1 MVVALFIVDL
11 RLQAHSLKEK
21 RRVIQSVLSRIRRN
35 HNLSV
40 YEADYHDVHG
50 RARLA
55 AAWVGPDPD
64 APSRILESMLGIA
77 EGAGAEVVGIDCR
90 FSDPAEYTANCA
102 HTNPEQEWEVR
113 HALENSVYGVPTPGP
128 YDLAWC
134 LPDNSPQP
142 QPLASGCR
150 ICLQMVLVWF
160 GNPSYKLNARRQRG
174 LVGSGQ
180 PATDNIIYVRPGP
193 GICPTPFTYT
203 AVTGTAPWWTSA
215 SG

>member
-21 RRVIQSVLSRIRRN
+21 RRVIQSVLSRIRSN

-77 EGAGAEVVGIDCR
+77 EGAGAEVVG
-90 FSDPAEYTANCA
+90 T
-102 HTNPEQEWEVR
+102 
-113 HALENSVYGVPTPGP
+113 
-128 YDLAWC
+128 DLQI
-134 LPDNSPQP
+134 L
-142 QPLASGCR
+142 
-150 ICLQMVLVWF
+150 
-160 GNPSYKLNARRQRG
+160 
-174 LVGSGQ
+174 
-180 PATDNIIYVRPGP
+180 
-193 GICPTPFTYT
+193 
-203 AVTGTAPWWTSA
+203 
-215 SG
+215 